1 MQQTRLAAIMFTDIV
16 GYSRLMEEDEQRT
29 IQVLQ
34 QHNQLVLPLIA
45 EGRGEVVDAIGD
57 GLLVIYHSAFDAV
70 QSALEIHAA
79 VRDYNETAAPRM
91 RFALRIG
98 IHIGDIWQQNDRVY
112 GNGVNVAARVQPHA
126 PAGGIALTEDVYTQ
140 IVNKLSAPIE
150 VIGRPELKNISR
162 SIMLYRVT
170 TGCEHN
176 AARYDASS
184 VGPENQRSEDE
195 PTLDAIKERLLAEKQ
210 KISQQR
216 ERANENR
223 GHPEQ
228 RLESVIENGVY
239 SLVEGIMDR
248 AVEKWEQMP
257 AERRAETVRAMR
269 SGAGAGVDADDLTI
283 NLAGSGAHYAEESKD
298 EHHGGSGTS
307 DLSLGLVMT
316 AGFTLGTVY
325 FGIGWMVWPLVLL
338 GVFPTGSG
346 LYKLVR
352 KRVRRRREA
361 RNRPRRL
368 EQEILHIA
376 QEYGGHVTVVQ
387 IATKLDASLD
397 EVQQVLDN
405 MTVKGYVSQNVLE
418 SGVIQY
424 EFPAIT

>member
-1 MQQTRLAAIMFTDIV
+1 
-16 GYSRLMEEDEQRT
+16 
-29 IQVLQ
+29 
-34 QHNQLVLPLIA
+34 
-45 EGRGEVVDAIGD
+45 
-57 GLLVIYHSAFDAV
+57 
-70 QSALEIHAA
+70 
-79 VRDYNETAAPRM
+79 
-91 RFALRIG
+91 
-98 IHIGDIWQQNDRVY
+98 
-112 GNGVNVAARVQPHA
+112 
-126 PAGGIALTEDVYTQ
+126 
-140 IVNKLSAPIE
+140 
-150 VIGRPELKNISR
+150 
-162 SIMLYRVT
+162 
-170 TGCEHN
+170 
-176 AARYDASS
+176 
-184 VGPENQRSEDE
+184 
-195 PTLDAIKERLLAEKQ
+195 
-210 KISQQR
+210 
-216 ERANENR
+216 
-223 GHPEQ
+223 
-228 RLESVIENGVY
+228 
-239 SLVEGIMDR
+239 MDR